1 MRTNIRSILLII
13 SGSVAAY
20 KSLELIRRLREQD
33 VQVHSILTAGGA
45 EFITPL
51 AVSSLTGTPTYTDLF
66 SLRDEVDMG
75 HIRLSREADAVLVA
89 PASADIIAKLANGMA
104 NDLATTALLA
114 TDKPVIVAPAMNH
127 RMWEHASTQRNIAT
141 LRAQGI
147 HIVEPESGDM
157 ACGETGKG
165 RFADTP
171 TLLAALNG
179 IEPPSLP
186 LAGKKALVTSGPTY
200 EPVDPVR
207 FIGNR
212 SSGKQGHAIA
222 AALAQ
227 AGAEVTLIT
236 GPTHEPT
243 PAGVVPVHVQ
253 TAEDMLAAAEEALPA
268 DIAVCAAAVSD
279 WRPDVVS
286 AQKIKKIDTGEEFSM
301 NLIPNPDILKALG
314 QHAQRPSLLIGFA
327 AETND
332 VLEHAKQ
339 KLASKGCDWLL
350 ANDVSGGQ
358 VFSEDNNTVWR
369 ITRQSTDAWPTASKR
384 AIAQKLVDEIIFT
397 LQPKTQDTHHG

>member
-20 KSLELIRRLREQD
+20 KSLELIRRLREQN

-51 AVSSLTGTPTYTDLF
+51 AVSSLTGSPTYTDLF

-114 TDKPVIVAPAMNH
+114 TDKPVIIAPAMNH

-236 GPTHEPT
+236 GPSHEPT
-243 PAGVVPVHVQ
+243 PAGVAPVHVQ
-253 TAEDMLAAAEEALPA
+253 TAEDMLAAAEAALPA

-301 NLIPNPDILKALG
+301 SLIPNPDILKALG

>member
-20 KSLELIRRLREQD
+20 KSLELIRRLREQN

-45 EFITPL
+45 EFIPPL
-51 AVSSLTGTPTYTDLF
+51 AVSSLTGSPTYTDLF

-114 TDKPVIVAPAMNH
+114 TDKPVIIAPAMNH

-236 GPTHEPT
+236 GPSHEPT
-243 PAGVVPVHVQ
+243 PAGVAPVHVQ
-253 TAEDMLAAAEEALPA
+253 TAEDMLAAAEAALPA

-301 NLIPNPDILKALG
+301 SLIPNPDILKALG